1 MNTTVET
8 LDDNKVKIS
17 FEVDAKDVT
26 DRIKREYK
34 RVAKRYNFPG
44 FRPGKA
50 PRPVIDNML
59 GSDVVRT
66 TVTEDLVNEVYP
78 LALEENNYVPLY
90 RPVYDYEQE
99 LVEDNKPF
107 NFTAT
112 IQLKPQM
119 ELSSYDALEI
129 EVPTTQA
136 SDDEV
141 EAQMEELRNYYHDF
155 KDAPGNTKVKPKEFV
170 ELTIKA
176 TDEKGEEVSA
186 LSAEKR
192 LYELGSNVYPASFD
206 AELIGMKK
214 GEEKSFD
221 LDMSEDGS
229 IISNTLENK
238 GVFHFDVKVDVIKR
252 KILPELTDE
261 WAVNTFG
268 FESLD
273 DMREKIKTSIHEQ
286 KMQAMPRRRE
296 NECLLA
302 LAARLEGDVPQ
313 GMCEVEETNLLQNFY
328 GQLTENGITFDHYL
342 KTMEITPEQFKE
354 DTKKQAN
361 DLVRQDL
368 ALDAWARH
376 ADITVSD
383 DEVFNE
389 FAKSDL
395 DDPEKA
401 LEDWRATGRLPM
413 IRESIV
419 RSKAL
424 ADAIEKA
431 QVTEVEEEKKE
442 EKKPVKKTAKKS
454 TKKATS
460 KKPEEKKEEAAEAE
474 AE

>member
-8 LDDNKVKIS
+8 LDDNKVKLS

-26 DRIKREYK
+26 NRIKREYK

-78 LALEENNYVPLY
+78 LALEENNFVPLY
-90 RPVYDYEQE
+90 RPEYAYDQD
-99 LVEDNKPF
+99 LVEDGKPF
-107 NFTAT
+107 TFTAT
-112 IQLKPQM
+112 IQLKPAM
-119 ELSSYDALEI
+119 ELSSYDPIEI
-129 EVPTTQA
+129 EIPTTQA
-136 SDDEV
+136 SEEEV

-176 TDEKGEEVSA
+176 TDDKGEEVSA

-206 AELIGMKK
+206 AELIGLKK

-221 LDMSEDGS
+221 LDLTDDGS

-261 WAVNTFG
+261 WAANTFG
-268 FESLD
+268 FENLE

-302 LAARLEGDVPQ
+302 VAARLEGDVPQ

-328 GQLTENGITFDHYL
+328 GQLTDNGITFDHYL

-354 DTKKQAN
+354 DTKKQAS

-368 ALDAWARH
+368 ALDAWVRH
-376 ADITVSD
+376 AGIEVTEE
-383 DEVFNE
+383 EVFNE

-395 DDPEKA
+395 EDPQSV

-413 IRESIV
+413 IRESIA

-424 ADAIEKA
+424 ADIVENAK
-431 QVTEVEEEKKE
+431 VTEVEEEKKE
-442 EKKPVKKTAKKS
+442 EKKPAKKTTKKS
-454 TKKATS
+454 TKKADS
-460 KKPEEKKEEAAEAE
+460 KKSESKKEEAAESDAE
-474 AE
+474 